1 MTKSNF
7 FNQTIILKLFW
18 NKYFLF
24 KTIKWFL
31 DLNFK
36 ILETFNR
43 FIFRPHVIHQNE
55 PIDLNFEMYMTTTAY
70 NTFVLVIS
78 VKFTKFS
85 VKRRAIW
92 RLFEADNEIV
102 RLNRLKIQIPDE
114 FFLQHDPV
122 WAYEIANISPVF
134 MIFHRKTGF
143 RTLRVKIKLRAKLS
157 T

>member
-85 VKRRAIW
+85 VKRRAI
-92 RLFEADNEIV
+92 
-102 RLNRLKIQIPDE
+102 
-114 FFLQHDPV
+114 
-122 WAYEIANISPVF
+122 
-134 MIFHRKTGF
+134 
-143 RTLRVKIKLRAKLS
+143 
-157 T
+157 